1 MNGKLSNFAQKAS
14 LRRYTLADGR
24 EKGLEVIDCD
34 NGKIRFLLNVSK
46 ALDIMQVYHEGVNVS
61 FLSKNAFTAR
71 EVDFLSRF
79 EGGMLY
85 TCGLDSVGGR
95 EGFPLHGT
103 FHTIPAS
110 VIRAECMETGIC
122 VEAVIQDT
130 QLFGKNLVMKRKIYT
145 EIDGDTITLEDTL
158 INVGYKAE
166 EYCLLYHVNVG
177 YPMLDDGAKLF
188 IDAENVMPRTVW
200 AAQNQATMY
209 TMSADKPCEEECCYF
224 IKAKTQTATL
234 VNETLGKTFTLSY
247 SGDTLPHFVEWKS
260 MASGDYALG
269 LEPATT
275 MLDDKFQYAIINANE
290 EVSFALKITIKDS

>member
-1 MNGKLSNFAQKAS
+1 
-14 LRRYTLADGR
+14 
-24 EKGLEVIDCD
+24 
-34 NGKIRFLLNVSK
+34 
-46 ALDIMQVYHEGVNVS
+46 
-61 FLSKNAFTAR
+61 
-71 EVDFLSRF
+71 
-79 EGGMLY
+79 
-85 TCGLDSVGGR
+85 
-95 EGFPLHGT
+95 
-103 FHTIPAS
+103 
-110 VIRAECMETGIC
+110 METGIC

-188 IDAENVMPRTVW
+188 IDAENVMPRTAW

-224 IKAKTQTATL
+224 IKAKTPTATL

-275 MLDDKFQYAIINANE
+275 MLDDQFEYAIINANE
-290 EVSFALKITIKDS
+290 KVSFALKITIKDS